1 MPSEGEP
8 VIRVHVDVGALEAAK
23 QTRVKMDQA
32 DHVEAVV
39 LERRFEK
46 IKRAGAKEVEIGV
59 GHQGAGQR
67 IVAFVAQ
74 DALLDI
80 TQRARFEAMPVQRAN
95 EGQQVDMRGMRELA
109 RHARHHPTRAQ
120 HRKVERPSVESRHP
134 SGRLELLTQ
143 GMQKRRFHPRLR

>member
-1 MPSEGEP
+1 
-8 VIRVHVDVGALEAAK
+8 
-23 QTRVKMDQA
+23 
-32 DHVEAVV
+32 
-39 LERRFEK
+39 
-46 IKRAGAKEVEIGV
+46 
-59 GHQGAGQR
+59 
-67 IVAFVAQ
+67 
-74 DALLDI
+74 ALLDI

-143 GMQKRRFHPRLR
+143 GMQKRRFHPRLRQEDLSYAKTAVDRCRDSRGEHVGARSAREAGRFGVEVRDKTWVGVEWW